1 MSTDAASPEPGD
13 TDLAGRTPEA
23 PAEPEPF
30 LAELAGPEEPPPPRR
45 RRLVRRPQPPRP
57 PHPTFCWA
65 IGWCFLMLIVT
76 QLMPAFVISVVV
88 IGGEMVLESARHG
101 AGGGLGQMSQQD
113 LQHMIILPTVLASQ
127 VTLIAFSLLVLR
139 LAVGRDWHRQV
150 GLRLPAVKH
159 VVLALVLWPA
169 LTLSASGVY
178 QAARMLPGLNHI
190 LSYFVTVC
198 GVLAVIGLAWILVRG
213 TTGRDW
219 VKELA
224 ARPARVQLVLAPLG
238 CLAAA
243 GVGALIFHQV
253 DPYLP
258 TFDLLNTSSLME
270 DMVKEFRT
278 WPPATAVLIIGLG
291 PGLGEELWCR
301 AFLGRGLVGR
311 HGVVMGVIL
320 TSLFFG
326 AIHVDPHQGTMA
338 AIMGLA
344 LHFSYLMTRSL
355 CVPML
360 LHFLNN
366 SLSVIADKLPQDA
379 RERLQ
384 NIDTSPEAIPWQVLA
399 ASACLLLA
407 AGWAL
412 YASRARLERVDG
424 SSEPPWQ
431 PPFAGVAH
439 PPPGS
444 GTAVVYPWPGLLPTL
459 AVIAALAGFGCALY
473 WA

>member
-1 MSTDAASPEPGD
+1 MSTDSPWPESGD
-13 TDLAGRTPEA
+13 AGITGNVPEV

-30 LAELAGPEEPPPPRR
+30 LAELAEPEEPPPARHPRP
-45 RRLVRRPQPPRP
+45 VRPAPAPGP
-57 PHPTFCWA
+57 PHPGFWWA
-65 IGWCFLMLIVT
+65 IGWCLLMLIVA
-76 QLMPAFVISVVV
+76 QVMPAFGVSIVVV
-88 IGGEMVLESARHG
+88 GGELIREMGRQ
-101 AGGGLGQMSQQD
+101 GGPGQMSQQD
-113 LQHMIILPTVLASQ
+113 LQHLILMPSLVLSQ
-127 VTLIAFSLLVLR
+127 LTLIGFSLLVLR
-139 LAVGRDWHRQV
+139 LVAGADWHRQV
-150 GLRLPAVKH
+150 ALRLPAVKH

-169 LTLSASGVY
+169 LTFSASGVY
-178 QAARMLPGLNHI
+178 QAAKLLPGLSHI
-190 LSYFVTVC
+190 LSYFFAVC
-198 GVLAVIGLAWILVRG
+198 GLLAVVGVAWLMVRL

-224 ARPARVQLVLAPLG
+224 RRPARVQLMVAPLG

-243 GVGALIFHQV
+243 GVGALFFHLV
-253 DPYLP
+253 DAHLP
-258 TFDLLNTSSLME
+258 TFDLWNTSSLME

-278 WPPATAVLIIGLG
+278 WPPAAGVLIIGLG

-311 HGVVMGVIL
+311 HGVVMGVVL

-366 SLSVIADKLPQDA
+366 SLSVIADKLPHVA
-379 RERLQ
+379 RERLED
-384 NIDTSPEAIPWQVLA
+384 IDTNPAGIPWQVLA
-399 ASACLLLA
+399 ASACLLVA
-407 AGWAL
+407 VGWAL
-412 YASRARLERVDG
+412 YASRGRLVRTDG
-424 SSEPPWQ
+424 TDLPPWQ
-431 PPFAGVAH
+431 PPYAGVAH

-444 GTAVVYPWPGLLPTL
+444 GTSVVYPWPGLWPTL
-459 AVIAALAGFGCALY
+459 AVLAGILLFAGAVY